1 VQHLWFRESKVSL
14 EFWQYVDAALGG
26 GEDVFVALV
35 AHSSRRSPGTRGAK
49 LCVRANGATYG
60 TIGGGGMELNI
71 VQRAVALLAGNGQER
86 GAFAPEVQQLFH
98 RQGGQGDK
106 SGLIC
111 AGNQTNIYCLLQPGR
126 DGAVVADI
134 VRRVASDLPG
144 VVQITSGGLRIVDG
158 EEAVAAGQP
167 GESED
172 WAPIVFHGLEEDEPT
187 IGDDWRYEEQIQNW
201 KRVAIIGGGHCG
213 LALSRTMSQLGYVV
227 TVFDTRPD
235 VATFVGNDFATY
247 RVVVEDLADAGAQ
260 ITLPHLTNVVVMTTN
275 LQENMRGLIGVLD
288 GPYPYIGLM
297 GAPAKLVRIQSAL
310 TEAGF
315 SPQIFQRVRAPIGLP
330 MASDTPEEIA
340 ISVAA
345 EILQERGRR
354 S

>member
-1 VQHLWFRESKVSL
+1 MSL
-14 EFWQYVDAALGG
+14 DFWQYVDAALGG

-35 AHSSRRSPGTRGAK
+35 AHNSKRSPGTRGAK
-49 LCVRANGATYG
+49 LCVRADGESFG
-60 TIGGGGMELNI
+60 TIGGGGMELGVI
-71 VQRAVALLAGNGQER
+71 QRAVALLAESAK
-86 GAFAPEVQQLFH
+86 GAESAPEAQRLFH

-126 DGAVVADI
+126 DGSVVAEI

-144 VVQITSGGLRIVDG
+144 VVQITSNGLRLVDG
-158 EEAVAAGQP
+158 EEP

-172 WAPIVFHGLEEDEPT
+172 WAPIVFHGLEEENPT
-187 IGDDWRYEEQIQNW
+187 IAEDWRYEEQLQNW

-235 VATFVGNDFATY
+235 VATFVANEYATY
-247 RVVVEDLADAGAQ
+247 RIVVADLADAGAK

-275 LQENMRGLIGVLD
+275 LAGDVRGLMGVLD

-297 GAPAKLVRIQSAL
+297 GAPAKLVRIQSEL

-315 SPQIFQRVRAPIGLP
+315 SPQVFQRVRAPIGLP

-345 EILQERGRR
+345 ELLQERGRR